1 MKRIVLTCIILFIS
15 TSAQA
20 YPIKAS
26 GLYNICGNPILTKHC
41 VFYSVGVID
50 GFYRQAVLLKVEPPF
65 CKIRSNM
72 TVIMNIPKVIVEYA
86 KKHPEILLGH
96 GEELVL
102 AALKDF
108 TCRDWAIEKPES
120 NKLSPYDF

>member
-1 MKRIVLTCIILFIS
+1 MKRIVLTCMILFIS
-15 TSAQA
+15 ASAQA
-20 YPIKAS
+20 YPVKAS
-26 GLYNICGNPILTKHC
+26 GLYNICGNPNLIQHC

-50 GFYRQAVLLKVEPPF
+50 GYHRQAVLLNVEPPF

-86 KKHPEILLGH
+86 TNHPEILLGP
-96 GEELVL
+96 GENLVL

-108 TCRDWAIEKPES
+108 TCRDWGIKKP
-120 NKLSPYDF
+120 SPDDF

>member
-1 MKRIVLTCIILFIS
+1 MILFIS

-20 YPIKAS
+20 YPVKAS
-26 GLYNICGNPILTKHC
+26 GLYNICGNPNLIQHC

-50 GFYRQAVLLKVEPPF
+50 GYHLQAVQLKVEPPL

-86 KKHPEILLGH
+86 EKNPKILLGP
-96 GEELVL
+96 GEALVL
-102 AALKDF
+102 GALKEF
-108 TCRDWAIEKPES
+108 TCRDWAIEKTKPD
-120 NKLSPYDF
+120 DF